1 MTSPAG
7 HVLAGLVFFIE
18 NRIFMGAMTPYLKK
32 MRYLWRLNQIIIIYS
47 CQ

>member
-7 HVLAGLVFFIE
+7 HMLAGLVFLLKIG
-18 NRIFMGAMTPYLKK
+18 IFMGTMTPYLKK